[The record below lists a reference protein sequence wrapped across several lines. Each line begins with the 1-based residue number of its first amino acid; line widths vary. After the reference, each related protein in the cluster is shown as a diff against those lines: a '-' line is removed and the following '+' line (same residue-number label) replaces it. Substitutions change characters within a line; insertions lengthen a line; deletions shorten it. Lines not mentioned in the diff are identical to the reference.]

1 MVNSKKLLLL
11 IFSFSTIII
20 GSCNKV
26 SRVDL
31 EKNLAVKTE
40 QVEIYK
46 SQIEDLQGTKASLL
60 NRMSELSIVS
70 QAGAENISKSLE
82 NISNQYNFIED
93 LSTKIQSKDS
103 LNLSLVMNLK
113 RSLIDINDEDVNVE
127 VRGGV
132 VHISIADRM
141 LFSSGSASINTQAN
155 SVLSKIATVIND
167 HYELDVMV
175 EGHTDNVPISNN
187 RDIDNWDL
195 SVRRATAVVRKL
207 QNDFGVGPDRLIA
220 AGRAE
225 HKPKVENNNALGRS
239 INRRTEIIITPRMD
253 QFFQLLEKPEFKG

>member
-1 MVNSKKLLLL
+1 MENSKILVIL
-11 IFSFSTIII
+11 IFALTTIIL
-20 GSCNKV
+20 GSCNKI

-31 EKNLAVKTE
+31 EKDLAIKSE
-40 QVEIYK
+40 QVEMYQ
-46 SQIEDLQGTKASLL
+46 SQIEDLQGTNASLL

-70 QAGAENISKSLE
+70 KVGAENISKSLE
-82 NISNQYNFIED
+82 NISNQYSFIED
-93 LSTKIQSKDS
+93 LSTKIQTKDS

-141 LFSSGSASINTQAN
+141 LFSSGSASINTKAN
-155 SVLSKIATVIND
+155 NVLSKIATVIND

-175 EGHTDNVPISNN
+175 EGHTDNIPISNN

-195 SVRRATAVVRKL
+195 SVRRATAVVRTL

-225 HKPKVENNNALGRS
+225 HKPKAKNDNALGRS

-253 QFFQLLEKPEFKG
+253 QFFQLLEKPELKG